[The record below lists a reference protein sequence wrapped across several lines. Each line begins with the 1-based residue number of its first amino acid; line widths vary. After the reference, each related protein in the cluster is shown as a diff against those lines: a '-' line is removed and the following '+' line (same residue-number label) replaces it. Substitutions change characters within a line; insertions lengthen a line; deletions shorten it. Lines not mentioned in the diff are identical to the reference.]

1 MQKKH
6 SAYISILISITLL
19 FSCIATVN
27 AEEIV
32 EMIADEQLQE
42 DVVSEISE
50 EPDNQDIEIE
60 EIVDDEEDSE
70 NPEEPETP
78 ETPTKPEEPK
88 YKATYKLVS
97 KIKPVVLKKNGNKIN
112 LRKLA
117 GEKYSGYSIVQGACT
132 DGKYAYY
139 LMDTMKNEHG
149 RILKIRIKDN
159 KKIAVS
165 KVIKTHHGNG
175 MTFDTKR
182 NRIVVVGRKK
192 YENYLT
198 IINAKTLKKVSDKKI
213 YYPKKLKG
221 ATKAVLKA
229 KKGFSAI
236 SYIPEKD
243 CYIVQI
249 RERHDFMVL
258 NGKLKPQRYI
268 ITNKD
273 YSGTY
278 QAIDADTHYV
288 YVVLSPKD
296 KKQPSNIIAIFNW
309 KGKFIKKLKS
319 HVPYESEN
327 LYHIDTNKGSIFY
340 MSIYKSGLKKKNGK
354 KYITRDDY
362 LYKLG
367 LIHK

>member
-6 SAYISILISITLL
+6 SAYISVLISITLL

-42 DVVSEISE
+42 DVVSEKSE
-50 EPDNQDIEIE
+50 ESDDQDIETE

-78 ETPTKPEEPK
+78 ETPTKPKEPK
-88 YKATYKLVS
+88 YKLVS

-149 RILKIRIKDN
+149 RILKVRIKDN

-296 KKQPSNIIAIFNW
+296 KKQQSNIIAIFNW

-319 HVPYESEN
+319 NVPYESEN
-327 LYHIDTNKGSIFY
+327 LYHIDTNKGTIFY